1 MEREIAL
8 EMRGVSKYFGSVV
21 ANKNVNLKVYKGE
34 ILAVLG
40 ENGSGKTTLMN
51 MISGIYFPDEG
62 QTFVG
67 GEEAVIRSPQDA
79 FAYKIGMIHQHFK
92 LVDVFTAAQNIV
104 LGVKNEP
111 KPVDDKKN
119 AFSKFFA
126 KIGRKMES
134 GLYKKKEVAAQVK
147 GIADKYGFEIDPN
160 KKIYDM
166 SVSEKQT
173 VEIVKVLYRGANV
186 LILDEP
192 TAVLTPQETEK
203 LFAVLR
209 KMKEDGKS
217 IIIIT
222 HKLNEVLAVSDR
234 VAILRKG
241 ESVGEIATKDADEN
255 KLTELMVGK
264 KVALNIERST
274 PENCEDRLEIKG
286 LNVKNH
292 DGVKVLDNV
301 SFTAKSGEILGIAG
315 IAGSGQKELLEAIA
329 GLQKLESGDMI
340 FHNPKKD
347 KPVTF
352 FHKDLHR
359 VKELA
364 KEGAF
369 RYENGETVDFTG
381 KTDKEI
387 KELVNA
393 GKVLFKEDEIIDL
406 KDKTPLQIR
415 ELGIRLSFVPED
427 RLGMGLVGNMDI
439 VDNMMLRS
447 YRKGNSVFL
456 DRSKP
461 GKLADEI
468 IEELEVVTP
477 SAHTPVRRLSGGNV
491 QKVLVGREIASA
503 PKVLMAAYPVR
514 GLDINSSYTIY
525 NLLNKQKENGAAVIF
540 VGEDLDVLIELC
552 DRILVIGSGKVTGVV
567 DGRTANKSE
576 IGLLM
581 VKTES
586 AGNGDGVKEA
596 VND

>member
-62 QTFVG
+62 QTFVD

-104 LGVKNEP
+104 LGEKNEP

-147 GIADKYGFEIDPN
+147 EIADKYGFEIDPN
-160 KKIYDM
+160 KKIYNM

-286 LNVKNH
+286 LNVKSH

-567 DGRTANKSE
+567 DARTANKSE

>member
-62 QTFVG
+62 QTFVN

-104 LGVKNEP
+104 LGEKNEP

-147 GIADKYGFEIDPN
+147 EIADKYGFEIDPN
-160 KKIYDM
+160 KKIYNM

-552 DRILVIGSGKVTGVV
+552 DRILVIGSGKVTGIV